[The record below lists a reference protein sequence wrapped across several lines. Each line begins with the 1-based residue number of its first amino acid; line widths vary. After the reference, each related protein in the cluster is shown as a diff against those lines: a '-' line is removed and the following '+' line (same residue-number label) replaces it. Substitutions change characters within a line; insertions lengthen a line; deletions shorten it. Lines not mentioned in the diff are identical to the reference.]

1 MANIEVTKEG
11 IYIIIRDPVMIYRHK
26 ISPIEALEL
35 SKKLRKAL
43 FTLQE
48 LTGEN
53 PLKKVGNIE

>member
-26 ISPIEALEL
+26 VSPIEAWEL
-35 SKKLRKAL
+35 SRKLERAL

-53 PLKKVGNIE
+53 PLKKVGKV